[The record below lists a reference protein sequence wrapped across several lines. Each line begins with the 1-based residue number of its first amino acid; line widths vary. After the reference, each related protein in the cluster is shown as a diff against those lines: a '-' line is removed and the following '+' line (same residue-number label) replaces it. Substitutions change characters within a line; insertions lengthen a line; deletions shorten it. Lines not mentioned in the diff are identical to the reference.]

1 MNECHLKLK
10 MLQLTKAP
18 EALKSCQELW
28 ATPPPA
34 EHLSLEV
41 QGAPSSSLQRSPSAR
56 DGIGTICIDILL
68 RIK

>member
-41 QGAPSSSLQRSPSAR
+41 QGA
-56 DGIGTICIDILL
+56 ILKPTKVTFCL
-68 RIK
+68 GWNRHHLH